1 MPILNQWGKMAV
13 AAVWLTANFGCQTT
27 GQTEQ
32 PNWTPVQVT
41 DAALV
46 AGKWEGIMRR
56 VPPTRKDDWLTVVIA
71 PDGRY
76 RFSSARTIGVF
87 RDEGDLVAADG
98 KLTTSSERGS
108 IDVAL
113 YEAGE
118 RRMLKV
124 KGHTARGEE
133 YFADLT
139 PAP

>member
-1 MPILNQWGKMAV
+1 MATTEQRPVTGHTTHEVLNQPPP
-13 AAVWLTANFGCQTT
+13 LEDYNTF
-27 GQTEQ
+27 
-32 PNWTPVQVT
+32 VT

-56 VPPTRKDDWLTVVIA
+56 VPSTRKDDWLTVVIA

-124 KGHTARGEE
+124 KGHTPRGEE

>member
-1 MPILNQWGKMAV
+1 MPILNRWGRIAAV
-13 AAVWLTANFGCQTT
+13 AVWVTVTVGCQTT

-41 DAALV
+41 DATRV

-56 VPPTRKDDWLTVVIA
+56 MPPTPKDDWLTAIIA
-71 PDGRY
+71 PDGKY
-76 RFSSARTIGVF
+76 RFSSVRTIGVF
-87 RDEGDLVAADG
+87 RDEGNLVAADG
-98 KLTTSSERGS
+98 RLTTSSDRGS

-124 KGHTARGEE
+124 KGHTPRGEE

-139 PAP
+139 PVK